1 MKKDLLHGVRMTRR
15 DALLLS
21 ASAGV
26 GLALPKQLHGLDS
39 TKTAVHQ
46 QARICTTP
54 QSAVAK
60 TQYGK
65 VRGYVSGGVYT
76 FKGVPYGQDTAG
88 ENRWLPAKAP
98 TPWKDEYP
106 ALVYGANCPQT
117 LHNYKSIEM
126 SFLYDWDD
134 GYMSEDMLKL
144 NNWTPRLSGQ
154 RPVMVYFHGG

>member
-21 ASAGV
+21 ASASV
-26 GLALPKQLHGLDS
+26 GLTLPKQLHGLDS

-46 QARICTTP
+46 QPGSCTTP
-54 QSAVAK
+54 PSAVAK

-88 ENRWLPAKAP
+88 ENRWLPATNQK
-98 TPWKDEYP
+98 
-106 ALVYGANCPQT
+106 
-117 LHNYKSIEM
+117 M
-126 SFLYDWDD
+126 SRSRRYL
-134 GYMSEDMLKL
+134 
-144 NNWTPRLSGQ
+144 
-154 RPVMVYFHGG
+154 